1 MLDEEKIKL
10 MTRISLYEKNED
22 INDLAMSKFYK
33 EDYAKYGCLKTLVAT
48 TVCYWLCVAVYVLIN
63 FQDVLNN
70 LNNMDYFKTISRL
83 MAGYVAAMVVFYIYA
98 FIVYNFKYVKAKKRI
113 IKYNRDLSKLIKLY
127 EKDEAHDQ
135 VVKGKVKV
143 YSGIGGDMDDLFEE
157 ISEPAPKARP
167 RDPEAINSFEDIDIP
182 EFKNP
187 TPIMNYTEDTND
199 MEGPIQ

>member
-10 MTRISLYEKNED
+10 MTRISIYEKNED

-63 FQDVLNN
+63 FQEVLNN

-83 MAGYVAAMVVFYIYA
+83 MAGYVAVMVVFYIYA

-113 IKYNRDLSKLIKLY
+113 IRYNRDLSKLIKLY

-135 VVKGKVKV
+135 VIKGKVKV

-157 ISEPAPKARP
+157 ISEPAPKTRP
-167 RDPEAINSFEDIDIP
+167 RNPEEMSVPEDIDFP
-182 EFKNP
+182 EIKNP
-187 TPIMNYTEDTND
+187 TPIMNYTEDINN
-199 MEGPIQ
+199 MEEPIK

>member
-10 MTRISLYEKNED
+10 MTRISIYEKNED

-63 FQDVLNN
+63 FQDILNN

-83 MAGYVAAMVVFYIYA
+83 MAGYVAVMVVFYIYA

-135 VVKGKVKV
+135 VIKGKVKV

-157 ISEPAPKARP
+157 ISEPEPIK
-167 RDPEAINSFEDIDIP
+167 
-182 EFKNP
+182 KP
-187 TPIMNYTEDTND
+187 TPIMNYTEDINN
-199 MEGPIQ
+199 MEGPTQ